1 MDWLLELAQQADDQE
16 NQPADNAEA
25 QPVAPQASAG
35 SPVAASDGGQSED
48 DNALLDILAEE
59 AFKDPT
65 PAKEGNPK
73 MNPPGSPRTL
83 DAVVCDLCSPSMDNR
98 HACKKPCSRK
108 TDES

>member
-16 NQPADNAEA
+16 NQPAKDAEA
-25 QPVAPQASAG
+25 QPVAPEPCAG
-35 SPVAASDGGQSED
+35 SPVAASDGGESED

-73 MNPPGSPRTL
+73 INPPGSLCTL
-83 DAVVCDLCSPSMDNR
+83 DDSCLRSILQVCSKYGQP
-98 HACKKPCSRK
+98 
-108 TDES
+108 